1 LAVVLSVIGLLASNY
16 YPFLLA
22 VALSVITNWQ
32 YNGQKKRVIIRS
44 Q

>member
-1 LAVVLSVIGLLASNY
+1 LVVVLSVITLLASNY

-22 VALSVITNWQ
+22 IVLSVSNNWQ
-32 YNGQKKRVIIRS
+32 CNGQKKRVIIRS